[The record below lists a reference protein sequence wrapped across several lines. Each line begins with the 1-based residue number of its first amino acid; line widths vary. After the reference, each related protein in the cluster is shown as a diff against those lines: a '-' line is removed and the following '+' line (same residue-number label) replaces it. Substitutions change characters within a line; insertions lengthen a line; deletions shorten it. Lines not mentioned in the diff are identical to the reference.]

1 MFIELEHI
9 NHGDHSI
16 YQYRFPVDAHAD
28 LLGMTQHS
36 GGGYARAART
46 LVRGGFC
53 CDGPQHHVGGNTR
66 TKVLAAR
73 LR

>member
-36 GGGYARAART
+36 GGGDTRGRLAPWFAAGFVVMDRNIT
-46 LVRGGFC
+46 LEEILERKCSRRV
-53 CDGPQHHVGGNTR
+53 
-66 TKVLAAR
+66 
-73 LR
+73 